1 MPPPLAALLAL
12 PATVAPRTPGP
23 RLGPSRRARPAV
35 VRAVALPRRAGLWP
49 QHLAPVE
56 STPPPSPA
64 QPTSDEQTSGSGF
77 DARAGED
84 GSGGGDGGG
93 GSDLGWLRV
102 FPHVFTASM
111 ANFLFGYHIGVMN
124 GPIEDIARELGFQ
137 GNPFLQGL
145 VVSIFIVGAFFGSL
159 GSSTLVDNL
168 GCKKTLQIDSIPLI
182 LGALL
187 SAQADSLDEML
198 LGRFLVG
205 IGIGVN
211 TVLVPIYISEVAPT
225 KYRGFLG
232 TLCQIGTCLG
242 IIGALSLGIPSETD
256 PHWWRTMLYAACVP
270 GVLIVV
276 GMQFAVESPRWL
288 AKVGRFDDARKVV
301 ETLWGPSE
309 VDKSME
315 EIKAVVAND
324 DSQASWSEL
333 LVEPHNRVALIG
345 GALFFLQQFA
355 GINGVLYFSSLTF
368 RDVGITSGAL
378 ASLYVGITNLGGAI
392 VASNLM
398 DKQGRK
404 KLLIGSYLGMAFA
417 MSLIV
422 YGISFPLDEELTHG
436 LSITG
441 TLLYIFTFAIGA
453 GPVTGI
459 IIPELSSARTRSK
472 VMGFSFT
479 VHWICNFLV
488 GLYFL
493 EFVKKFGVGAVYA
506 GFAGVSLLTAF
517 FAYNFIVE
525 TQGRSLEEI
534 EMSLSTTTSGKNK

>member
-1 MPPPLAALLAL
+1 MPSPPLAALLAL
-12 PATVAPRTPGP
+12 PLPASLPAAPRARG
-23 RLGPSRRARPAV
+23 RGSRERAALR
-35 VRAVALPRRAGLWP
+35 ALPRLAALWQLP
-49 QHLAPVE
+49 RLAAVE
-56 STPPPSPA
+56 STPPPPSSPA
-64 QPTSDEQTSGSGF
+64 PLPESAGPGF
-77 DARAGED
+77 DAVIG
-84 GSGGGDGGG
+84 GGGGGDGGG
-93 GSDLGWLRV
+93 GDDLGWVRV
-102 FPHVFTASM
+102 FPHVLTASM

-159 GSSTLVDNL
+159 GSAALVDNF
-168 GCKKTLQIDSIPLI
+168 GCKRTLQIDSVPLI

-205 IGIGVN
+205 IGIGV
-211 TVLVPIYISEVAPT
+211 APT
-225 KYRGFLG
+225 KYRGSLG

-242 IIGALSLGIPSETD
+242 IIAALSLGIPSESD

-288 AKVGRFDDARKVV
+288 AKVGRLDDARKVV
-301 ETLWGPSE
+301 ERLWGPSE
-309 VDKSME
+309 VEKSME
-315 EIKAVVAND
+315 EIQSVVAND

-333 LVEPHNRVALIG
+333 LDEPHNRVALIG
-345 GALFFLQQFA
+345 GSLFFLQQFA

-368 RDVGITSGAL
+368 RDVGITSGIL
-378 ASLYVGITNLGGAI
+378 ASLYVGITNFAGAI

-404 KLLIGSYLGMAFA
+404 KLLTGSYIGMALA
-417 MSLIV
+417 MFLIV
-422 YGISFPLDEELTHG
+422 YAISFPLDEGVSHG

-459 IIPELSSARTRSK
+459 IIPELSGARTRSK

-493 EFVKKFGVGAVYA
+493 ELVKKFGVGAVYA
-506 GFAGVSLLTAF
+506 GFGGVSLLSAF

-525 TQGRSLEEI
+525 TKGRSLEEI
-534 EMSLSTTTSGKNK
+534 EMSLSPAAPVKRD

>member
-1 MPPPLAALLAL
+1 MPPLVAAAALLVVRTS
-12 PATVAPRTPGP
+12 PAPRP
-23 RLGPSRRARPAV
+23 RLCPSRRTRPAAA
-35 VRAVALPRRAGLWP
+35 RAAPLRALPRRLELWP
-49 QHLAPVE
+49 QRLAAVE
-56 STPPPSPA
+56 GTPPPSSAPPA
-64 QPTSDEQTSGSGF
+64 PGSSSDL
-77 DARAGED
+77 DA

-93 GSDLGWLRV
+93 DGGGGTDLGWLRV
-102 FPHVFTASM
+102 FPHVLTASM

-124 GPIEDIARELGFQ
+124 GPIEDIAQELGFQ

-145 VVSIFIVGAFFGSL
+145 V
-159 GSSTLVDNL
+159 
-168 GCKKTLQIDSIPLI
+168 C
-182 LGALL
+182 
-187 SAQADSLDEML
+187 DSLDEML

-211 TVLVPIYISEVAPT
+211 TVLVPLYISEVAPT

-242 IIGALSLGIPSETD
+242 IIGALSLGIPSESD
-256 PHWWRTMLYAACVP
+256 PHWWRTMLYSACVP
-270 GVLIVV
+270 GFLIVV

-301 ETLWGPSE
+301 ESLWEPSE

-315 EIKAVVAND
+315 EIKAVVSND
-324 DSQASWSEL
+324 DSQSSWSDL

-345 GALFFLQQFA
+345 GSLFFLQQFA

-378 ASLYVGITNLGGAI
+378 ASLYVGIANFGGAV

-404 KLLIGSYLGMAFA
+404 NLLIGSYLGMAFA
-417 MSLIV
+417 MLLIV
-422 YGISFPLDEELTHG
+422 YGISFPLDEGVAHS

-441 TLLYIFTFAIGA
+441 TLLYIFTFALGA

-493 EFVKKFGVGAVYA
+493 ELVNKFGVGAVYA
-506 GFAGVSLLTAF
+506 GFGVVSLLTVL

-525 TQGRSLEEI
+525 TKGRSLEEI
-534 EMSLSTTTSGKNK
+534 EMSMSPSTPRKQE